1 MKVLI
6 IIPAYNEDENII
18 KLIKIIQNEH
28 ANINIIL
35 IDDSNNFTTKRNIE
49 NYKFS
54 NLKYIKRNMK
64 MGRGSA
70 IRYGFEYANEHSFDY
85 TFEMDSDCSHDP
97 NEIKFLLQKI
107 TNKNYDLVIG
117 SRYLKK
123 SKIIGWPIK
132 RKIFSR
138 LANLLAQLLF
148 GFDISDY
155 TNGFR
160 VYNSRS
166 ITELLKYKIKNNGF
180 IYLTE
185 TLIILKKKKYR
196 IGEYPTIFINRK
208 FGSSSVK
215 FKEIINSLLGIF
227 KIKFRKI

>member
-18 KLIKIIQNEH
+18 KLIKIIQKEH

-70 IRYGFEYANEHSFDY
+70 IRYGFEYANKHSFDY
-85 TFEMDSDCSHDP
+85 TIEMDSDRSHDP

-132 RKIFSR
+132 RKIFS
-138 LANLLAQLLF
+138 
-148 GFDISDY
+148 
-155 TNGFR
+155 
-160 VYNSRS
+160 
-166 ITELLKYKIKNNGF
+166 K
-180 IYLTE
+180 
-185 TLIILKKKKYR
+185 IILKNTEKY
-196 IGEYPTIFINRK
+196 
-208 FGSSSVK
+208 S
-215 FKEIINSLLGIF
+215 KEILSLPINQNLKPEQILWVCKQINNF
-227 KIKFRKI
+227 YEEKK

>member
-1 MKVLI
+1 
-6 IIPAYNEDENII
+6 
-18 KLIKIIQNEH
+18 
-28 ANINIIL
+28 
-35 IDDSNNFTTKRNIE
+35 
-49 NYKFS
+49 
-54 NLKYIKRNMK
+54 

-70 IRYGFEYANEHSFDY
+70 IRYGFEYANKHSFDY
-85 TFEMDSDCSHDP
+85 TIEMDSDCSHDP
-97 NEIKFLLQKI
+97 NEIKFLLQRI

-132 RKIFSR
+132 RKVFSK
-138 LANLLAQLLF
+138 LANLLAQFLF

-166 ITELLKYKIKNNGF
+166 ITELLKYEIKNNGF

-208 FGSSSVK
+208 SGISSLRL
-215 FKEIINSLLGIF
+215 KEIINSLLGIF

>member
-18 KLIKIIQNEH
+18 KLIKIIQNEY
-28 ANINIIL
+28 ANIDIIL
-35 IDDSNNFTTKRNIE
+35 IDDSNNFITKQNIE

-54 NLKYIKRNMK
+54 NLKYIKRDMK

-70 IRYGFEYANEHSFDY
+70 IRYGFEYANKHSFDY
-85 TFEMDSDCSHDP
+85 TIEMDSDCSHDP
-97 NEIKFLLQKI
+97 KEIKFLLQKI

-117 SRYLKK
+117 SRYLKE

-132 RKIFSR
+132 RKVFSK
-138 LANLLAQLLF
+138 LANLLAQFLF

-160 VYNSRS
+160 IYNSRS
-166 ITELLKYKIKNNGF
+166 ISELLKYEIKNNGF

-196 IGEYPTIFINRK
+196 IGESPTIFINRK

-215 FKEIINSLLGIF
+215 LKEIINSLLGVF

>member
-1 MKVLI
+1 MKILI

-18 KLIKIIQNEH
+18 KLIKIIQNEYT
-28 ANINIIL
+28 NIQIIL
-35 IDDSNNFTTKRNIE
+35 IDDSNNFLTKQNIE
-49 NYKFS
+49 KYKFS
-54 NLKYIKRNMK
+54 NLKYVKRDVK
-64 MGRGSA
+64 LGRGSA
-70 IRYGFEYANEHSFDY
+70 IRYGFEYSTRHSFDY
-85 TFEMDSDCSHDP
+85 IIEMDADCSHNP

-107 TNKNYDLVIG
+107 MNGNYDLVIG

-123 SKIIGWPIK
+123 SKIVGWPLK

-138 LANLLAQLLF
+138 LANFLAQILF

-155 TNGFR
+155 TNGYR
-160 VYNSRS
+160 IYSSRS
-166 ITELLKYKIKNNGF
+166 VNELLKYEIKNNGF

-185 TLIILKKKKYR
+185 TLIILKKKKYS
-196 IGEYPTIFINRK
+196 IGEYPTVFNNRK
-208 FGSSSVK
+208 FGNSSVQ

>member
-18 KLIKIIQNEH
+18 KLIKIIQNEYK
-28 ANINIIL
+28 NIQIIL
-35 IDDSNNFTTKRNIE
+35 IDDSNNFLTKQNIE
-49 NYKFS
+49 KYKFS
-54 NLKYIKRNMK
+54 NLQYVKRDMK
-64 MGRGSA
+64 LGRGSA
-70 IRYGFEYANEHSFDY
+70 IRYGFEYSTRNYFDY
-85 TFEMDSDCSHDP
+85 IIEMDGDCSHNP

-117 SRYLKK
+117 SRYLNK

-132 RKIFSR
+132 RKIFSK

-160 VYNSRS
+160 VYNRRS
-166 ITELLKYKIKNNGF
+166 ITELLKYEIKNNGF

-208 FGSSSVK
+208 FGSSSLRL
-215 FKEIINSLLGIF
+215 KEIINSLLGIF

>member
-18 KLIKIIQNEH
+18 KLIKIIQNEY
-28 ANINIIL
+28 ANIDIIL
-35 IDDSNNFTTKRNIE
+35 IDDSNNFITKQNIE

-54 NLKYIKRNMK
+54 NLKYIKRDMK

-70 IRYGFEYANEHSFDY
+70 IRYGFEYANKHSFDY
-85 TFEMDSDCSHDP
+85 TIEMDSDCSHDP
-97 NEIKFLLQKI
+97 KEIKFLLQKI

-117 SRYLKK
+117 SRYLKE

-132 RKIFSR
+132 RKVFSK
-138 LANLLAQLLF
+138 LANLLAQFLF

-160 VYNSRS
+160 IYNSRS
-166 ITELLKYKIKNNGF
+166 ITELLKYEIKNNGF

-208 FGSSSVK
+208 SGISSLRL
-215 FKEIINSLLGIF
+215 KEIINSLLGIF

>member
-18 KLIKIIQNEH
+18 KLIKIIQNEY
-28 ANINIIL
+28 ANVNIIL
-35 IDDSNNFTTKRNIE
+35 IDDSNNFLTKQNIE

-54 NLKYIKRNMK
+54 NLKYVKRDVK

-70 IRYGFEYANEHSFDY
+70 IRFGFEYANQHFFDY
-85 TFEMDSDCSHDP
+85 IIEMDSDCSHDP
-97 NEIKFLLQKI
+97 NEIKFLLEKI
-107 TNKNYDLVIG
+107 TNKNYDLIIG

-123 SKIIGWPIK
+123 SKIVGWPIK
-132 RKIFSR
+132 RKIFSK
-138 LANLLAQLLF
+138 LANLLAQFLF

-160 VYNSRS
+160 IYSRRS
-166 ITELLKYKIKNNGF
+166 ITELLKYEIKNNGF

-185 TLIILKKKKYR
+185 TLIILKKKKFL
-196 IGEYPTIFINRK
+196 IDEYPTIFINRK
-208 FGSSSVK
+208 FGSSSVRLK
-215 FKEIINSLLGIF
+215 DIVNSLLGIF

>member
-18 KLIKIIQNEH
+18 KLIKTIQNQHE
-28 ANINIIL
+28 NINIIL
-35 IDDSNNFTTKRNIE
+35 IDDSDNFLTKRNIE

-54 NLKYIKRNMK
+54 NLKYIKREMK

-70 IRYGFEYANEHSFDY
+70 IRHGFEYAIKNSFDY
-85 TFEMDSDCSHDP
+85 IIEMDSDCSHDP

-107 TNKNYDLVIG
+107 TNKNYDLIIG
-117 SRYLKK
+117 SRYLKR
-123 SKIIGWPIK
+123 SKIIGWPLK
-132 RKIFSR
+132 RKIFSK
-138 LANLLAQLLF
+138 LANLLAQFLF

-160 VYNSRS
+160 IYSSRS
-166 ITELLKYKIKNNGF
+166 ITELLKYEIKNNGF

-185 TLIILKKKKYR
+185 TLIILKKKNYR

-208 FGSSSVK
+208 FGSSSVRL
-215 FKEIINSLLGIF
+215 KEIINSLFGIF

>member
-1 MKVLI
+1 MKILI

-18 KLIKIIQNEH
+18 KLIKIIQNEY

-35 IDDSNNFTTKRNIE
+35 IDDSNNFLTKQNIE
-49 NYKFS
+49 IYKFS
-54 NLKYIKRNMK
+54 NLKYVKRDVK

-70 IRYGFEYANEHSFDY
+70 IRFGFEYANQHSFDY
-85 TFEMDSDCSHDP
+85 IIEMDSDCSHDP
-97 NEIKFLLQKI
+97 YEIKFLLEKI
-107 TNKNYDLVIG
+107 TNKNYDLIIG

-123 SKIIGWPIK
+123 SKIVGWPIK
-132 RKIFSR
+132 RKIFSK
-138 LANLLAQLLF
+138 LANLLAQFLF

-160 VYNSRS
+160 IYSRRS
-166 ITELLKYKIKNNGF
+166 ITELLKYEIKNNGF

-185 TLIILKKKKYR
+185 TLIILKKKKFL
-196 IGEYPTIFINRK
+196 IDEYPTIFINRK
-208 FGSSSVK
+208 FGSSSVRLK
-215 FKEIINSLLGIF
+215 DIVNSLLGIF